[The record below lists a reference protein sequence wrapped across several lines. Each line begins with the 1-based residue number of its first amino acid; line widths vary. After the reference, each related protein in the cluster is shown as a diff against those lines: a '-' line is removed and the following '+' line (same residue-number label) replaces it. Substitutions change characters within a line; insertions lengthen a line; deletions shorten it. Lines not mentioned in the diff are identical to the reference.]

1 MSTFWERAL
10 GGQQPPP
17 NVPQVGNSNPPG
29 AWWQTPASPHLQ
41 PPTPPQGYQQPGS
54 VTQESYQQLKAMRV
68 EDMSQDMMEQLAGYE
83 LQDQKYNNHCPNCDS
98 PDFIPAG
105 TRIGSARMS
114 NDKCFHCGSQ
124 GALTGSPEPAIG
136 GSTGKAGRATR
147 QTQAGSQGNYGH
159 HISQLPQQYIP
170 RS

>member
-1 MSTFWERAL
+1 MSNFWERQL
-10 GGQQPPP
+10 GTQQPPP
-17 NVPQVGNSNPPG
+17 HVEPDPKPPA
-29 AWWQTPASPHLQ
+29 AWWQA
-41 PPTPPQGYQQPGS
+41 PGS
-54 VTQESYQQLKAMRV
+54 MKPSIPPSNAARPDSGSLYSSQQLKAMRV
-68 EDMSQDMMEQLAGYE
+68 EDMDQDMMEQLAVYE
-83 LQDQKYNNHCPNCDS
+83 LQGQKYNNHCPNCDS
-98 PDFIPAG
+98 PDFVPAG
-105 TRIGSARMS
+105 TRIGSARMP

-147 QTQAGSQGNYGH
+147 QTRAGSQGNYGH

>member
-1 MSTFWERAL
+1 MSTFWERQL
-10 GGQQPPP
+10 GTQQPPP
-17 NVPQVGNSNPPG
+17 HVEPVSQGG

-54 VTQESYQQLKAMRV
+54 GTQESYQTLKAMRV
-68 EDMSQDMMEQLAGYE
+68 EDMSQDMMEQLAVYE
-83 LQDQKYNNHCPNCDS
+83 LEEAKYNNVCPNCSS
-98 PDFIPAG
+98 PDFLPAG
-105 TRIGSARMS
+105 TRIGSARMP

-136 GSTGKAGRATR
+136 GGSGKAGRATR
-147 QTQAGSQGNYGH
+147 QTQAGGQGNYGQH
-159 HISQLPQQYIP
+159 VSQLPQQFIP